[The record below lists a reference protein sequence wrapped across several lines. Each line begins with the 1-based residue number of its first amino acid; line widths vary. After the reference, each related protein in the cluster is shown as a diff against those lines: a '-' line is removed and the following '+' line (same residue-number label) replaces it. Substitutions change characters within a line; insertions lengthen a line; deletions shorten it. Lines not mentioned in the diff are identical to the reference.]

1 MITSSH
7 TRTLCFNYV
16 SVCTPR
22 LICRARPSLAHY
34 SLSHAHSRPN
44 IHPHT
49 DLLINSNTAPLLT
62 FRGRPLTYS
71 LLTVPVSP
79 TQSPTR
85 SRTRPLNHNAMAD
98 RSRSATRSLTI
109 HGLSITPSNT
119 RPQISLTHSHTTYR
133 LTVCGRRL
141 ARLLLTDTHAPN
153 TLPPPP
159 PSPIL

>member
-71 LLTVPVSP
+71 LLTVPFSP

-109 HGLSITPSNT
+109 HGLTITPKYSPAHSFTHPLAHNASVDRSRSAT
-119 RPQISLTHSHTTYR
+119 RSFTTH
-133 LTVCGRRL
+133 
-141 ARLLLTDTHAPN
+141 
-153 TLPPPP
+153 
-159 PSPIL
+159 